1 MAQEDT
7 IAFLKAAL
15 AAEAG
20 ATPQSP
26 STDGRLTTPFGPSAD
41 GRPATPFAPS
51 ADGRPATPCLVETK
65 ETHVSIVLLAGDLV
79 FKLKRAVK
87 FPYLD
92 FSTAEK
98 REAACRNEI
107 ALNARAAPDLYLGLR
122 AVTRQNGTLAFDG
135 PGERVDCIVV
145 MRRFREADLFD
156 VMARENRLERVHID
170 ALAETIARFHAG
182 AERFPQAE
190 GAAAMAHLLDL
201 NDRSF
206 EGCHLFAPEDV
217 ARLEKK
223 FRDELARIA
232 PLLDERA
239 KNGFVRLC
247 HGDLYLRNIC
257 LFQGEPTLFDCIEF
271 DDTLA
276 RIDVLYDVAFALM
289 DLWLCGRRDLAN
301 LLYNR
306 YASAFFRTLPDLPA
320 RVRDG
325 YATLPFFMALRAA
338 IRAHIAAGQARTGH
352 GGRVKEREDE
362 ARGYFRLAEELLAP
376 HPKMLI
382 VIGGL
387 SGSGKSTLAGRI
399 AAEIGPPPGARS
411 LNSDRTRKAMHK
423 LAPTDRLPPEAY
435 AMNITAAVY
444 LRLLSRA
451 LDALNQG
458 RAVVIDAVYSAKD
471 ERDAV
476 EKLAR
481 ETGAPFLGLWLE
493 ADPEVLRQ
501 RVRAR
506 RKGSSDA
513 DVAVLEAQLRRPLG
527 EISWLRLD
535 ATRPDLVE
543 TALALAREAM
553 GEPAPAPEARRGD
566 SG

>member
-7 IAFLKAAL
+7 IAFLKRKL
-15 AAEAG
+15 AGEAG
-20 ATPQSP
+20 VDP
-26 STDGRLTTPFGPSAD
+26 SLIE
-41 GRPATPFAPS
+41 
-51 ADGRPATPCLVETK
+51 VK
-65 ETHVSIVLLAGDLV
+65 ETHVSIVLLAGGLV
-79 FKLKRAVK
+79 FKLKRAVL

-92 FSTAEK
+92 FSTPEK
-98 REAACRNEI
+98 REAACRAEV
-107 ALNARAAPDLYLGLR
+107 ALNARAAPDLYLGVR
-122 AVTRQNGTLAFDG
+122 AVTRDGDALAFDG
-135 PGERVDCIVV
+135 PGERVDCIVT
-145 MRRFREADLFD
+145 MRRFDEADLFD
-156 VMARENRLERVHID
+156 VMARENRLKRIHID
-170 ALAETIARFHAG
+170 ALAETISRFHAK
-182 AERFPQAE
+182 AERFPDAE

-201 NDRSF
+201 NDKSF
-206 EGCHLFAPEDV
+206 EGCHLFAPADV

-232 PLLDERA
+232 DLLDARA
-239 KNGFVRLC
+239 QTGFVRLC

-257 LFQGEPTLFDCIEF
+257 LFQGKPTLFDCIEF
-271 DDTLA
+271 DEALA
-276 RIDVLYDVAFALM
+276 RIDVLYDVAFTLM

-320 RVRDG
+320 KVRDG

-338 IRAHIAAGQARTGH
+338 IRAHIASGQARTGH
-352 GGRVKEREDE
+352 GGCVKEHEDE
-362 ARGYFRLAEELLAP
+362 ARAYFRLAEGLLEP
-376 HPKMLI
+376 HGKMLI

-387 SGSGKSTLAGRI
+387 SGTGKSTLAGKI

-423 LAPTDRLPPEAY
+423 LLPTDRLPPEAY

-458 RAVVIDAVYSAKD
+458 RAVVIDAVYSAPD
-471 ERDAV
+471 ERQAV

-481 ETGAPFLGLWLE
+481 DAGVPFLGLWLE
-493 ADPEVLRQ
+493 GPPDVLRQ
-501 RVRAR
+501 RVRDR

-513 DVAVLEAQLRRPLG
+513 DEAVLEAQLQRPVG
-527 EISWLRLD
+527 DITWVRLD
-535 ATRPDLVE
+535 CTLPDLEQRV
-543 TALALAREAM
+543 LAFARKAM
-553 GEPAPAPEARRGD
+553 GEA
-566 SG
+566 